1 MSQDPQVIRRS
12 QRRMLS
18 NQQQLRAAVVE
29 VTAVAG
35 RMLSIFTP
43 DLEPAIYSH
52 DDFLEAV
59 KRFVLSRSFTRV
71 RVLIADP
78 QRAMK
83 GSNRF
88 VSMGRRLN
96 SYIEFRH
103 LHEELRTYRE
113 AYLIADD
120 TALVYRADAERWD
133 GLSDTFE
140 PGVARKYL
148 SRFEEL
154 WTACEPSQ
162 ELRELRL

>member
-1 MSQDPQVIRRS
+1 MAEDPPVIRRS
-12 QRRMLS
+12 RRRVLS
-18 NQQQLRAAVVE
+18 SQQQLRAAVVE
-29 VTAVAG
+29 VTGVAS
-35 RMLSIFTP
+35 RMLSIFTH
-43 DLEPAIYSH
+43 DLEPAIFSH
-52 DDFLEAV
+52 DDFLEAA

-78 QRAMK
+78 RRAMK

-88 VSMGRRLN
+88 VTMGRRLN

-120 TALVYRADAERWD
+120 SALVYRADSERWD

-148 SRFEEL
+148 TRFEEL
-154 WTACEPSQ
+154 WTACEPAQ
-162 ELRELRL
+162 ELRELRI

>member
-1 MSQDPQVIRRS
+1 MVEDPQVIRRS
-12 QRRMLS
+12 RRRVLS
-18 NQQQLRAAVVE
+18 SQQQLRAAVVE
-29 VTAVAG
+29 VTGVAS
-35 RMLSIFTP
+35 RMLSIFTH

-52 DDFLEAV
+52 DDFLEAA

-78 QRAMK
+78 RRAMK

-88 VSMGRRLN
+88 VTMGRRLN

-120 TALVYRADAERWD
+120 SALVYRADSERWD

-148 SRFEEL
+148 TCFDEL
-154 WTACEPSQ
+154 WTACEPAQ
-162 ELRELRL
+162 ELRELRI